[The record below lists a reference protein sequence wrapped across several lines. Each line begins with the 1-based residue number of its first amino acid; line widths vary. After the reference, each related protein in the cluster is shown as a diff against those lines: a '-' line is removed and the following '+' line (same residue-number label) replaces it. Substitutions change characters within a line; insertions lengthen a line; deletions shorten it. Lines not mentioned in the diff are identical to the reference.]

1 MHSEGIY
8 QKLIDCDNPEEEYR
22 IQKDVTRT
30 FTNYPIVGNSQEKDS
45 TWDTDKGQ
53 QMLFNVLLAYA
64 NYDSQIGYVQG
75 LNYVAAMLLMHI

>member
-1 MHSEGIY
+1 MHSDTLY
-8 QKLIDCDNPEEEYR
+8 QKLIDLDNPEEEYR

-30 FTNYPIVGNSQEKDS
+30 FTNYPILSNSDDKTG

-64 NYDSQIGYVQG
+64 NYDT
-75 LNYVAAMLLMHI
+75 

>member
-1 MHSEGIY
+1 MLCRVQREKSMHSETLY
-8 QKLIDCDNPEEEYR
+8 QKLIELDNPDEEYR

-30 FTNYPIVGNSQEKDS
+30 FNNYPIIGSDDKTG

-64 NYDSQIGYVQG
+64 NYDT
-75 LNYVAAMLLMHI
+75 